1 MSKYLLTI
9 IILSLMSFS
18 QEKDLIST
26 RLMKI
31 DEHYYSMDLKSNSEY
46 CFYYNMDK
54 LDSIT
59 HDCDNDK
66 RNMDIIIFKYS
77 PNIIEG
83 YEKFTHRGSLTKK
96 YLYKLDSKGRL
107 SEFINYDG
115 FEIQRQDK
123 YTYNN
128 SRNLIKIKSVE
139 KREQDGFITV
149 KEKIC
154 FVNNMNNIDSTYEYY
169 IENNKRSLNTIYIYK
184 YDTKL
189 NPFKNILF
197 YEISEQFF
205 NSNNI
210 ISCKYLKDNR
220 TVRLTRK
227 NNYAYNTDGRLIKD
241 LDDDIFETDS
251 IVKIFHYS
259 K

>member
-1 MSKYLLTI
+1 MSKYVLTI
-9 IILSLMSFS
+9 ILLSLMSFS
-18 QEKDLIST
+18 QEKDLDSA
-26 RLMKI
+26 RLIKI
-31 DEHYYSMDLKSNSEY
+31 EEHYYSMNFKSNSEY
-46 CFYYNMDK
+46 LFYYNMNK

-59 HDCDNDK
+59 HDRYNDK
-66 RNMDIIIFKYS
+66 RNMDIIIFKYN

-83 YEKFTHRGSLTKK
+83 YEKFTHNGSLKMK

-107 SEFINYDG
+107 SEFISYDY

-123 YTYNN
+123 YTYNK
-128 SRNLIKIKSVE
+128 SRNIIKIKTFE
-139 KREQDGFITV
+139 KREVDGLVTF

-169 IENNKRSLNTIYIYK
+169 IDNKKHNLNTIYIYK
-184 YDTKL
+184 YDTKP
-189 NPFKNILF
+189 NPLKNIFF
-197 YEISEQFF
+197 YEISEEYF

-210 ISCKYLKDNR
+210 VSCRYLNDNR

-227 NNYAYNTDGRLIKD
+227 NNYAYNTDGRLIKY

-251 IVKIFHYS
+251 IVHIYHYN